1 VGKTL
6 KGNPTTP
13 KDAGNSIP
21 PAAEKAPPTP
31 SANEERMEVEPLP
44 QREGRVRASSMP
56 IEGSPLINV
65 ENTPMEVALEESR
78 DQN

>member
-1 VGKTL
+1 
-6 KGNPTTP
+6 
-13 KDAGNSIP
+13 
-21 PAAEKAPPTP
+21 
-31 SANEERMEVEPLP
+31 MEPLP

-65 ENTPMEVALEESR
+65 KNTPMEVALEESR